1 MGSALLFSDK
11 MIPMKSILRIFSAFI
26 VALFFVVLPI
36 AHCPLASAQTL
47 HQDEQAVWRAKV
59 IEITDQ
65 KTETVPGFDIT
76 TQTQTVTAE
85 LVSGER
91 KGELVT
97 FRNDFTQVDEGDRFF
112 LVYTKTV
119 DGFERYAVQEVD
131 RTIPLAVLVLVF
143 VGAVLLLSGW
153 QGVRSIVS
161 LIVSIGVVIF
171 VLLPLLL
178 AGYPPV
184 LTTTLI
190 AGGILVIAIVATHG
204 WNMRSAVALAG
215 TWIAVAFTGILSTIF
230 VSLTTLTGFS
240 SDESVF
246 LNVSTN
252 GTLDFTGLLLAAI
265 IIGVIGVLDDIAITQ
280 VAVVRE
286 LWEHDNAM
294 DPRELYRKALRVGKE
309 HVGALVNT
317 LVFAYT
323 GAALPLLLLF
333 SNTTASGITLINQE
347 VLTTEIVRTLVGSI
361 GLILTVPIT
370 TALAVWLRGRLGGG
384 GGGGHSH
391 GHHHGHTH

>member
-1 MGSALLFSDK
+1 
-11 MIPMKSILRIFSAFI
+11 MKSISRFFLAVF
-26 VALFFVVLPI
+26 VALFVVALSPFFT
-36 AHCPLASAQTL
+36 SAQTL
-47 HQDEQAVWRAKV
+47 HNDEQGVYRAQV
-59 IEITDQ
+59 IDISDETTS
-65 KTETVPGFDIT
+65 TEPWSGTVT
-76 TQTQTVTAE
+76 YQQVVTAE
-85 LVSGER
+85 LINGPRAGE
-91 KGELVT
+91 VIT
-97 FRNDFTQVDEGDRFF
+97 FQNDFVQLDEGDRFF
-112 LVYTKTV
+112 VVHTKTA
-119 DGFERYAVQEVD
+119 DGFERYAVQETD
-131 RTIPLAVLVLVF
+131 RTIPLIVLMLVF

-153 QGVRSIVS
+153 QGVRSIISLVVS
-161 LIVSIGVVIF
+161 VAVVIF
-171 VLLPLLL
+171 GLLPLLL

-190 AGGILVIAIVATHG
+190 AGGILVVAIVATHG
-204 WNMRSAVALAG
+204 WNMRSGVALVG
-215 TWIAVAFTGILSTIF
+215 TWIAVALTGILSSVF
-230 VSLTTLTGFS
+230 VSATSLTGFS

-286 LWEHDNAM
+286 LWEHDNTI
-294 DPRELYRKALRVGKE
+294 DPRVLYRKALRVGKE

-333 SNTTASGITLINQE
+333 SNTTAAGITLINQE

-370 TALAVWLRGRLGGG
+370 TALAVWLRERLPS
-384 GGGGHSH
+384 GGHSH
-391 GHHHGHTH
+391 AHGHHHH

>member
-1 MGSALLFSDK
+1 MTPSDPPAPRESAFCFSDK
-11 MIPMKSILRIFSAFI
+11 MICMKSILKTFLVLFGI
-26 VALFFVVLPI
+26 VSF
-36 AHCPLASAQTL
+36 LAPSSLSLAQAL

-59 IEITDQ
+59 VEIADE
-65 KTETVPGFDIT
+65 KIETVPGFDIT
-76 TQTQTVTAE
+76 TRTQTVTAE
-85 LVSGER
+85 LVNGDRE
-91 KGELVT
+91 GELVT
-97 FRNDFTQVDEGDRFF
+97 FRNDFSQLKEGDRFF

-153 QGVRSIVS
+153 QGVRSLVS
-161 LIVSIGVVIF
+161 LVVSVGVVVF

-178 AGYPPV
+178 AGYPLVP
-184 LTTTLI
+184 TTILV

-215 TWIAVAFTGILSTIF
+215 TWIAVALTGVLSKVF
-230 VSLTTLTGFS
+230 VASTSLTGFS

-286 LWEHDNAM
+286 LWEHDNTIN
-294 DPRELYRKALRVGKE
+294 PRELYRKALRVGKE

-317 LVFAYT
+317 LVFAYV
-323 GAALPLLLLF
+323 GASLPLLLLF
-333 SNTTASGITLINQE
+333 FGTSASAITLINQE
-347 VLTTEIVRTLVGSI
+347 VLTTEIVRTIVGSI

-370 TALAVWLRGRLGGG
+370 TALAVWLRKRLPS
-384 GGGGHSH
+384 GGGHGH
-391 GHHHGHTH
+391 GHHHH